1 MNMRW
6 NIFRCPPELRD
17 ELSKQL
23 AIPPLVAQ
31 LLIKRGITDPREGE
45 KFLSPLLQHLHDPFL
60 MKDMERGAER
70 IAQALH
76 NKEKISIYG
85 DYDVDGI
92 TGCTLLIDFLR
103 SLGAQTSYYIPHRL
117 KEGYGLNAEA
127 VKNIAAQG
135 INLLISVDCGVSD
148 CEEIELAQQLG
159 VDTIVVDHHE
169 PPPLPSPAYAVLD
182 PLQPDCH
189 FPFKGLAGV
198 GVVFYLVIA
207 LRSRLRD
214 KGFWRDRTEPNLNR
228 YLDLVA
234 LGTIA
239 DIVPLI
245 DVNRVLVTYGLKAL
259 EDSVRPGIVALKE
272 VSGMGKEDI
281 VTGHVAFRLAPR
293 LNAGGRLASAHMGVE
308 LLLTDEYERA
318 RNIAAELDQA
328 NRERQDIE
336 KRTYQDAKKII
347 DRDGLLER
355 RSVVLSS
362 DKWHPGVIGIVASRL
377 AEELWRPT
385 ILIALDGDK
394 GKGSARSIAGFHLYE
409 GLQECEDHLVGF
421 GGHKYAAGLTIN
433 RNKIQDF
440 RDGFEEAAKKTLGE
454 EDLMPTI
461 SIDAEIGLDEI
472 TPELLNHLALFAPH
486 GPANPKPIFSTRE
499 RFPIHD
505 IKILK
510 GNTLKFTLRRE
521 KKTYEAIGFNMG
533 HLSPQL
539 SSEVRIAFYPRMNDW
554 QGVKRLQLE
563 LRAVEP
569 DNEGC

>member
-1 MNMRW
+1 VSVRW

-17 ELSKQL
+17 ELGKQL
-23 AIPPLVAQ
+23 AIPSLVAQ

-60 MKDMERGAER
+60 MKDMDKGVGRVVK
-70 IAQALH
+70 ALR
-76 NKEKISIYG
+76 NGEKIAIYG

-92 TGCTLLIDFLR
+92 TACTLLIDFLC

-117 KEGYGLNAEA
+117 HEGYGLNAEA
-127 VKNIAAQG
+127 VKKVAAQG
-135 INLLISVDCGVSD
+135 TKLLICVDCGISD
-148 CEEIELAQQLG
+148 REEIQLAQALG
-159 VDTIVVDHHE
+159 MDTVVVDHHE
-169 PPPLPSPAYAVLD
+169 SPPLPSPAYAVLD
-182 PLQPDCH
+182 PLQPDCP

-198 GVVFYLVIA
+198 GVAFYLVIA

-214 KGFWRDRTEPNLNR
+214 KGFWRDRAEPNLNR

-245 DVNRVLVTYGLKAL
+245 DVNRVLVTYGLKEL
-259 EDSVRPGIVALKE
+259 DNSLRPGIIALKE
-272 VSGMGKEDI
+272 VSGMGKEEI
-281 VTGHVAFRLAPR
+281 STGHVAFRLAPR
-293 LNAGGRLASAHMGVE
+293 LNAGGRVANGQMGVE

-318 RNIAAELDQA
+318 RSIAAELDQA

-336 KRTYQDAKKII
+336 ERTYQDAKEII
-347 DRDGLLER
+347 DRDGLLGR

-377 AEELWRPT
+377 AEEFWRPT
-385 ILIALDGDK
+385 ILIALDGDD

-409 GLQECEDHLVGF
+409 GLQECENHLVDF

-440 RDGFEEAAKKTLGE
+440 RDGFEEAAKKKLGE
-454 EDLMPTI
+454 EDLIPTI
-461 SIDAEIGLDEI
+461 SIDAEIGLEEI
-472 TPELLNHLALFAPH
+472 TPGLLSQLALFAPY

-499 RFPIHD
+499 RLPIND
-505 IKILK
+505 IKVLR
-510 GNTLKFTLRRE
+510 GNTLKFTLRKG

-563 LRAVEP
+563 LRAVET
-569 DNEGC
+569 DNEG